1 MLGCGDASADD
12 EDKEDGDDG
21 EWIGVVVGHCRTGS
35 WRYGWA
41 GVATCGIVA
50 ARVAA
55 RGQAA
60 ARVAARGQAAA
71 RVAARCGRGAGAVW
85 STWIVVFCTRLIIVI

>member
-1 MLGCGDASADD
+1 METMESGLGQ
-12 EDKEDGDDG
+12 
-21 EWIGVVVGHCRTGS
+21 CRMGL

-41 GVATCGIVA
+41 SVAMCGIVAAWVAVRRIVA

-60 ARVAARGQAAA
+60 ARVAAR
-71 RVAARCGRGAGAVW
+71 CGCSAVHVDS
-85 STWIVVFCTRLIIVI
+85 STLY